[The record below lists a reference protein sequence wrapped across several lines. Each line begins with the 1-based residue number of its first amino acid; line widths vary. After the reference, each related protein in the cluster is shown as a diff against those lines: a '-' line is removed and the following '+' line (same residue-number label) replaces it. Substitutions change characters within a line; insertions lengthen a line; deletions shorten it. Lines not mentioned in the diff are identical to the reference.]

1 MKIGPREQLIL
12 VIVGLLVVVAAAAA
26 LAVWPQYQK
35 QKALDVQIAAGEQ
48 ELQSAK
54 SLLAQR
60 QQIKNRTAATDAQ
73 WLKLSSLVPENPDL
87 PSLIIDIQ
95 DVAFASGVQ
104 IVSITPADP
113 APSAD
118 NAYVSIPLQVSI
130 IGTWADTIDYLKSLN
145 ELNRGIRE
153 SNFTASIAAV
163 APPQAG
169 QPAIP
174 DYSVSTQ
181 IQLEAYTIPASAES
195 SPSAAPAPAPA
206 APAQ

>member
-12 VIVGLLVVVAAAAA
+12 VIVGLLVLVAAAAA

-35 QKALDVQIAAGEQ
+35 QKSLDAQIAAAEQ
-48 ELQSAK
+48 QLQSAK
-54 SLLAQR
+54 SLLTQR
-60 QQIKNRTAATDAQ
+60 QQIKSRTAATDAQ

-118 NAYVSIPLQVSI
+118 NTYVSIPLQVSI
-130 IGTWADTIDYLKSLN
+130 SGTWADTIDYLKNLN

-153 SNFTASIAAV
+153 TNFTASVVPASL
-163 APPQAG
+163 PQPG
-169 QPAIP
+169 QPVLP
-174 DYSVSTQ
+174 NYSVSTQ
-181 IQLEAYTIPASAES
+181 MQLEAYTIPTSAES
-195 SPSAAPAPAPA
+195 SPPPASAPAPA